1 MQKNK
6 ENTSEVLRSIINFTI
21 NILRNT
27 YCHCIF
33 VLIIFNEIEIADTH
47 KNLLTIILQCLPKS
61 VNSKL
66 LHVISISI
74 AKEL

>member
-1 MQKNK
+1 MQKNR

-47 KNLLTIILQCLPKS
+47 KNLLTIILQCYS
-61 VNSKL
+61 VYQNQ
-66 LHVISISI
+66 SI
-74 AKEL
+74 ANCCM